1 MSLAIMPI
9 RGVSKNYGVRKTGG
23 ANGTYKATGPVKTL
37 SFKIDYQFLK
47 DAVALGIKLPL
58 STFLPKGAVITDAS
72 LFTHKVFDELAALT
86 LDVRKVADHAS
97 IGTFPIAAATGGLQ
111 ALGGHPITGTAGVA
125 TDVLV
130 SDENYVV
137 VSAAAVPTALV
148 GKDGTAELIITYVGT
163 AV

>member
-58 STFLPKGAVITDAS
+58 STFLPKGAVLTDAS
-72 LFTHKVFDELAALT
+72 LFTHKVFDDKAALT
-86 LDVRKVADHAS
+86 LEVRKSVDHAS
-97 IGTFPIAAATGGLQ
+97 IGTFPIGANTGGLQ
-111 ALGGHPITGTAGVA
+111 ALGGHAISGTSGVA
-125 TDVLV
+125 IDNIIV
-130 SDENYVV
+130 DENYVV
-137 VSAAAVPTALV
+137 ITSAAIPTALV
-148 GKDGTAELIITYVGT
+148 GKDGTAELIITYIGT